1 MMRLSLCTML
11 DKPSSLLNSRLGWF
25 LAVWLLLVAVPLST
39 AGFAALWIE
48 LCKGMYI
55 PGAFLAIPA
64 YLLQGLL
71 VLYAAPLHGV
81 ADSLCFASGERVIVK
96 GLPCDAATWSA
107 VALFYTLIALALT
120 LLLRSLWAL
129 RRRQ

>member
-1 MMRLSLCTML
+1 ML
-11 DKPSSLLNSRLGWF
+11 DTPSSLLRSRLGWF
-25 LAVWLLLVAVPLST
+25 LAVWLLLVAAPLSM
-39 AGFAALWIE
+39 AGVAALWIE

-81 ADSLCFASGERVIVK
+81 ADSLCFTSGERVIVK
-96 GLPCDAATWSA
+96 GLPCNAATWSA
-107 VALFYTLIALALT
+107 VALFYTLIAFAVAM
-120 LLLRSLWAL
+120 LLHGLWAL

>member
-1 MMRLSLCTML
+1 ML
-11 DKPSSLLNSRLGWF
+11 DKPSSVFNSRLGWF

-55 PGAFLAIPA
+55 PGAFLAIPG
-64 YLLQGLL
+64 YLAQAVL
-71 VLYAAPLHGV
+71 VLYAAPVHGLT
-81 ADSLCFASGERVIVK
+81 DSLCFTSGERAIVK
-96 GLPCDAATWSA
+96 ELPCDAATWSA
-107 VALFYTLIALALT
+107 VALYYTLIALVLAA
-120 LLLRSLWAL
+120 LLRGLWAL